1 MKKQMQLLCG
11 IGLFIYLL
19 VACGGQEATTDS
31 SYTVDIDPVNFV
43 TAVDNAYLP
52 LIPGTTRIYQGQ
64 MEDGLERI
72 EVTVLHET
80 RVVMG
85 VTTTVVR
92 DRAYL
97 NGELIEDTFDWLAQD
112 KEGNVWYFGEVVDNY
127 EDGVLVDHHGSW
139 EAGVDGALPGILMYA
154 NPVSHMDIPYRQ
166 EYYAG
171 EAEDMAQ
178 ILNVGETA
186 VVPFGSFE
194 NVLQT
199 KDWTPLEPDVVEYK
213 FYAQGVGVIKWRT
226 KRFLKSQTTDGLFV
240 LLKVNP
246 FYQLDNQITFGDLLK
261 EINPETGEAIELIE
275 MHSE

>member
-1 MKKQMQLLCG
+1 MKKQIQLLFRMG
-11 IGLFIYLL
+11 VFIYLL
-19 VACGGQEATTDS
+19 VACGGQEAATNS
-31 SYTVDIDPVNFV
+31 PYSVDINPANFV
-43 TAVDNAYLP
+43 TAVNNPYLP
-52 LIPGTTRIYQGQ
+52 LVPGTTRIYEGQ

-80 RVVMG
+80 RLVMG

-112 KEGNVWYFGEVVDNY
+112 KEGNVWYFGEAVDNY

-154 NPVSHMDIPYRQ
+154 NPADQISVPYRQ
-166 EYYAG
+166 EFYAG
-171 EAEDMAQ
+171 EAEDMGEVVSV
-178 ILNVGETA
+178 NETA

-199 KDWTPLEPDVVEYK
+199 KDWTPLEPGVAEYK
-213 FYAQGVGVIKWRT
+213 FYVQDVGLIKET
-226 KRFLKSQTTDGLFV
+226 NL
-240 LLKVNP
+240 
-246 FYQLDNQITFGDLLK
+246 
-261 EINPETGEAIELIE
+261 ETGEAIELIE
-275 MHSE
+275 VISE